1 MKNNIKKLI
10 FYNVP
15 LTNQIDTYN
24 FIAKTI
30 MPQNPEEAMN
40 EFFQREKNGSIK
52 IANCVLLPHI
62 ENDNLLKSQ
71 ILFLKLENKIKE
83 WNKHDRNVEL
93 LIVIALKKKD
103 TNKTKRQIINF
114 MKLLAD
120 DDYLKKLLEASTE
133 SEFNSLTNIF

>member
-24 FIAKTI
+24 FIAKII

>member
-83 WNKHDRNVEL
+83 WNKHDGNVEL

-103 TNKTKRQIINF
+103 TNKTKKQIINF